1 MSDHRTV
8 TGTHRFATGPCW
20 RTPRAVQRPPRPPS
34 LRRVA
39 DDVHGA
45 AQAEGLA
52 GLLRVLDLTPSGV
65 DSSGQDLFTGENQRS
80 PHGRVFGGQVLGQS
94 VVAATRTVDPARSV
108 HSMHGYFLRPG
119 DPSTPIT
126 FAVERLR
133 DGGSFS
139 ARRVH
144 AIQHGQPILSMIASF
159 QEAQDGVDHAEP
171 APQVP
176 APEELP
182 SIGDLVGGL
191 DHPFARYW
199 AQERPVDVRHVGSA
213 IYLPSAPG
221 RRDDDGDGSQ
231 AVWLRVAGPLPAD
244 QALHRAVLAWAS
256 DVTIL
261 EPVLRRHGAAWATPG
276 GRVASLDHALWW
288 HRPVSADAW
297 MLFVQETPSASGAR
311 GLGLARVYD
320 RAGTLVAT
328 VAQEGMTRLPPRP

>member
-1 MSDHRTV
+1 M
-8 TGTHRFATGPCW
+8 
-20 RTPRAVQRPPRPPS
+20 
-34 LRRVA
+34 A

-171 APQVP
+171 APEVP

-199 AQERPVDVRHVGSA
+199 AQERPVDVRHVGGA

-221 RRDDDGDGSQ
+221 HRDDDGDGSQ
-231 AVWLRVAGPLPAD
+231 AVWLRVAGPLPQD